1 MPERKRFFSIDVF
14 PYNDNCVL
22 DWWLA
27 MSISVIQIKCAA
39 KYNISVFLCKII
51 CYNIKIC
58 YDTGCLKKLSFAELG
73 ISRFVTNILSIS
85 SQLEARSP
93 KAQFGKTQLF
103 WGHPVPVIYKQ
114 TTSQYTR

>member
-1 MPERKRFFSIDVF
+1 MAFD
-14 PYNDNCVL
+14 DNCVL

-27 MSISVIQIKCAA
+27 MSICVIQIKCTA
-39 KYNISVFLCKII
+39 KYYISVFLCKII
-51 CYNIKIC
+51 CYDIKIC

-73 ISRFVTNILSIS
+73 ISRFVTNIISIS